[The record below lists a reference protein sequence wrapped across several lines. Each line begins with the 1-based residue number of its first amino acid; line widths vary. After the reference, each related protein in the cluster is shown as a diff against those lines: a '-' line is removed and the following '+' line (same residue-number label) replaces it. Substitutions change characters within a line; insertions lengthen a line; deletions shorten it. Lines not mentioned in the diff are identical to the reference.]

1 MVTARSLSEAHMQRV
16 LTFLLMVG
24 CAAGQTLS
32 PEVRNFVKVDA
43 PAVALTHV
51 RVIDGTGAAPLQDQ
65 TIVLRKGKI
74 ESLGA
79 ASSAKV
85 PSDARVLDL
94 HDYSVIPGLVGMH
107 DHMFYPMGNVIF
119 GEMGY
124 SFPRLYLAAGVTTIR
139 TTGSIE
145 PYTDLELKKRID
157 SGAMPG
163 PKMHVTG
170 PYLEGAGSWAPQLH
184 QLSGP
189 EEAVKTVNFWL
200 DQGVDNFKAYMF
212 ITRAELGAAIQAAH
226 KRGAKVTG
234 HLCAVNFREAADLG
248 IDDLEHGLFVDTEFL
263 PGKKPDVCPD
273 EPEDPARM
281 AKLDVNSGPLHETI
295 AYLVQH
301 HVAVTSTLPV
311 FEMGSFTGRP
321 TMQKRILDALSPDA
335 RSAVLANRV
344 RSSDSAF
351 LRKNYGSDESPL
363 PAAFKKELEFEYAF
377 SKAGG
382 LLLAGLDPTGM
393 GGVIAGFGDQRE
405 VELLVEAG
413 FTPVEAIHIAT
424 SNGAQYLGELDR
436 IGTIAPGKQADLV
449 VIKGDPSKNIDD
461 IENVDIVF
469 KDGVG
474 YDSDKLIQS
483 VRGIVGSR

>member
-1 MVTARSLSEAHMQRV
+1 MQARSLSEGHMQEV

-51 RVIDGTGAAPLQDQ
+51 RVIDGTGAAPIEDQ
-65 TIVLRKGKI
+65 TIILRKGKI
-74 ESLGA
+74 ESMAA

-85 PSDARVLDL
+85 PTDAQVLDL

-157 SGAMPG
+157 SGVMPG

-189 EEAVKTVNFWL
+189 DEAVKTVIFWL

-273 EPEDPARM
+273 EPEDPSGM

-321 TMQKRILDALSPDA
+321 TMQKRILDSLSPDA

-344 RSSDSAF
+344 RSSDSGF

-363 PAAFKKELEFEYAF
+363 PAAFKKELEFEHAF

-382 LLLAGLDPTGM
+382 LLMAGLDPTGM

-424 SNGAQYLGELDR
+424 YNGAQYLGELER

-449 VIKGDPSKNIDD
+449 VIKGDPSKKIED
-461 IENVDIVF
+461 IENVETVF
-469 KDGVG
+469 KDGIG

>member
-1 MVTARSLSEAHMQRV
+1 MQTRSLSEGYMLRV

-32 PEVRNFVKVDA
+32 PDVRTFVKVDA
-43 PAVALTHV
+43 PVVALTHV
-51 RVIDGTGAAPLQDQ
+51 RVIDGTGAAPIEDQ

-85 PSDARVLDL
+85 PSDAQVLDL

-157 SGAMPG
+157 SGVMPG

-189 EEAVKTVNFWL
+189 DEAVKTVNFWL

-273 EPEDPARM
+273 EPEDPAGM

-344 RSSDSAF
+344 RSSDSGF
-351 LRKNYGSDESPL
+351 L
-363 PAAFKKELEFEYAF
+363 AKKLR
-377 SKAGG
+377 
-382 LLLAGLDPTGM
+382 
-393 GGVIAGFGDQRE
+393 QR
-405 VELLVEAG
+405 
-413 FTPVEAIHIAT
+413 
-424 SNGAQYLGELDR
+424 
-436 IGTIAPGKQADLV
+436 
-449 VIKGDPSKNIDD
+449 
-461 IENVDIVF
+461 
-469 KDGVG
+469 
-474 YDSDKLIQS
+474 
-483 VRGIVGSR
+483 

>member
-1 MVTARSLSEAHMQRV
+1 
-16 LTFLLMVG
+16 MVG

-32 PEVRNFVKVDA
+32 PDVRTFVKVDA
-43 PAVALTHV
+43 PVVALTHV
-51 RVIDGTGAAPLQDQ
+51 RVIDGTGVAPIEDQ

-85 PSDARVLDL
+85 PSDAQVLDL

-157 SGAMPG
+157 SGVMPG

-189 EEAVKTVNFWL
+189 DEAVKTVNFWL

-273 EPEDPARM
+273 EPEDPAGM

-311 FEMGSFTGRP
+311 FEMGSFAGRP

-344 RSSDSAF
+344 RSSDSGF
-351 LRKNYGSDESPL
+351 LRKNYSSDESPL

-413 FTPVEAIHIAT
+413 FSPVEAIHIAT
-424 SNGAQYLGELDR
+424 YNGAQYLGELDR

-449 VIKGDPSKNIDD
+449 VIKGDPSKNIED
-461 IENVDIVF
+461 IENVETVF
-469 KDGVG
+469 EDGVG